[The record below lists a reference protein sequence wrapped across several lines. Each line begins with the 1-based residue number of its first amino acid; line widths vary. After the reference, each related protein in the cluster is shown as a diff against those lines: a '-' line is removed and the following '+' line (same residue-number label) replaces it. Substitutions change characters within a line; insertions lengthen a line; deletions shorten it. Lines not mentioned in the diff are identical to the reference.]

1 MGQKRWS
8 LSVPLEGF
16 SLVEHVQIAR
26 EAEQAGYTDA
36 WSMEVD
42 GVDCFAPLA
51 TLAQATD
58 LRLGTAIANVY
69 TRGPATLAMS
79 AAGPGRTRPEP
90 VLSGHRRGFTS
101 DCRILERRQVC
112 PPGSPGTRNAGLPAP
127 GVYRRACHL

>member
-1 MGQKRWS
+1 MAQKRWS

-16 SLVEHVQIAR
+16 SLAEHVEIAR

-42 GVDCFAPLA
+42 GVDCFTPLA

-69 TRGPATLAMS
+69 TRR
-79 AAGPGRTRPEP
+79 AGNLSHERGGYGRTRPKP
-90 VLSGHRRGFTS
+90 ILSGHRRGFAS
-101 DCRILERRQVC
+101 DC
-112 PPGSPGTRNAGLPAP
+112 
-127 GVYRRACHL
+127 